1 MSSLDLLGPLFSMLV
16 YAFIA
21 AVGIYIT
28 VSILLF
34 IFDAVKAKKQDRKIK
49 TGIKIMF
56 IIAMVLTAI
65 MLALGIYVIVLLIY
79 LSTHGPF

>member
-1 MSSLDLLGPLFSMLV
+1 MSSLDLLGPLFSVLA

-21 AVGIYIT
+21 AVGVYIT

-56 IIAMVLTAI
+56 IISMVLTAI
-65 MLALGIYVIVLLIY
+65 MLALGIYVIVLLIN